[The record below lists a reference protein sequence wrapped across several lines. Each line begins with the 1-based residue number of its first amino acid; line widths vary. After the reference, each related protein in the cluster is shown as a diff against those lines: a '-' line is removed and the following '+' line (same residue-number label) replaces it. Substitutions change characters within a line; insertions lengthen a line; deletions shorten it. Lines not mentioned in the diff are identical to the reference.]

1 MSCTSAAVGS
11 ATEIEQLL
19 FVVPDGKDLYARNLD
34 GPSSLYVT
42 ICLTCCLRSIIIIYV
57 GLFKFS
63 LYTFPGISGSLLLFI
78 RSVFSQI
85 ARTSF
90 SSESTI

>member
-42 ICLTCCLRSIIIIYV
+42 ICLTCCLRSIMSGCSNLVYIRFQVFQDPSYC
-57 GLFKFS
+57 LFAQFS
-63 LYTFPGISGSLLLFI
+63 L
-78 RSVFSQI
+78 
-85 ARTSF
+85 
-90 SSESTI
+90 